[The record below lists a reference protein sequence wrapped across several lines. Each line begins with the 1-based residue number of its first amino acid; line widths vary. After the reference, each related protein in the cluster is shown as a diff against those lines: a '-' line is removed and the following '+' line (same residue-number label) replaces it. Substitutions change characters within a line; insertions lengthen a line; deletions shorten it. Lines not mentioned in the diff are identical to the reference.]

1 VLNPAPTCEIAS
13 AEAAEVA
20 RLAAE
25 YRRRAERIP
34 PDFYGWSR
42 PASRFAFCQTLRAS
56 IAALVEAGCFPFD
69 HLRIADIGCGSGKW
83 LVEFVQWGADPLNLA
98 GIDLGERQIE
108 EARRKLPTADLRV
121 GHAGRLPWP
130 AESFDLATQFTLFT
144 SVLNPAI
151 KRSIAQEMLRILKP
165 GGAVL
170 WYDFAVNNPRNPNV
184 RGIGAREI
192 RSLFEGCTI
201 RLRRTELAPP
211 LARLVVPVS
220 WMLGLLLE
228 KIWFL
233 RTHYVGV
240 FRKAAA

>member
-13 AEAAEVA
+13 PEAAEVA

-34 PDFYGWSR
+34 PDFYGWRR
-42 PASRFAFCQTLRAS
+42 PVNQFAFCQTLRAS
-56 IAALVEAGCFPFD
+56 IGALVEAGCFPFD
-69 HLRIADIGCGSGKW
+69 RRRIADIGCGSGKW
-83 LVEFVQWGADPLNLA
+83 LLEFVQWGADPLNLA
-98 GIDLGERQIE
+98 GIDLDERRVE
-108 EARRKLPTADLRV
+108 EARSRLPTADLRV

-130 AESFDLATQFTLFT
+130 AESFDLVTQFTLFT
-144 SVLNPAI
+144 SVLNPVV
-151 KRSIAQEMLRILKP
+151 KQSIAREMLRILKP

-170 WYDFAVNNPRNPNV
+170 WYDFAVNNPHNPNV

-192 RSLFEGCTI
+192 RSLFAGCTI

-228 KIWFL
+228 KVWFL
-233 RTHYVGV
+233 RTHYLGV
-240 FRKAAA
+240 FRKPAG